1 MIQSL
6 YINCSLLRIVK
17 FHVLND
23 VENQEKKKGQAINF
37 TTEQIGKAV
46 LQGYRENGMAWI
58 LNINEKSEQKVMA

>member
-23 VENQEKKKGQAINF
+23 VENQEKKKG
-37 TTEQIGKAV
+37 
-46 LQGYRENGMAWI
+46 
-58 LNINEKSEQKVMA
+58 